1 MQSEPKREPVDVSQ
15 LCELM
20 DAVFAQGGVFRF
32 APTGGS
38 MRPMLREKRDTV
50 VLAPVR
56 EGVRKYDVILYRRA
70 DGQFVL
76 HRVIRVEKS
85 GELVLCGDAQVAL
98 ERGIRPEQ
106 VRGVL
111 VSFSREGREVSAKCV
126 RYRVYAVLWVASRPA
141 RRVVRRVKRM
151 FRRT

>member
-1 MQSEPKREPVDVSQ
+1 MRSEPRREPVDVSQ

-20 DAVFAQGGVFRF
+20 DAVFAQDGVFRF

-56 EGVRKYDVILYRRA
+56 GNVRKYDVILYRRA
-70 DGQFVL
+70 DGQIVL

-85 GELVLCGDAQVAL
+85 GDLVLCGDAQVEP
-98 ERGIRPEQ
+98 ERGICPGQ

-111 VSFSREGREVSAKCV
+111 TSFSRDGREVSARCL
-126 RYRVYAVLWVASRPA
+126 RYRAYAVLWVASRPV
-141 RRVVRRVKRM
+141 RRVFRRVKRL
-151 FRRT
+151 FR